1 MLIFITL
8 IYYAVCVYASFYFTM
23 NYGQKLEDS
32 SELDKDYIC
41 LHGPH
46 IYGLYTYAVIACNL
60 IKNLYFSYF
69 IPV

>member
-32 SELDKDYIC
+32 YELDKDYIC

-46 IYGLYTYAVIACNL
+46 IYGLYTYVVIACNL
-60 IKNLYFSYF
+60 IKIF
-69 IPV
+69 IF